1 MKRTR
6 GRAIRQEFAYFVSG
20 MEECSAR
27 HYIMGRVIEQMEWF
41 DKRSVRNQRAYKLL
55 TTLSILVSSVIPVIT
70 LFSDAFGGF
79 GYKLVIVILSWSIT
93 AAAAI
98 NAFGRFRQLW
108 IQYRAQCEMLKC
120 ILYRFFARCGEF
132 SVGSGASLYAAL
144 VSRCEEYMRKE
155 TDNWALMVPY
165 DRQNHTSSTGS

>member
-6 GRAIRQEFAYFVSG
+6 GCAIKQEFAYFVNG
-20 MEECSAR
+20 MEEGPTK
-27 HYIMGRVIEQMEWF
+27 HYITGRVIEQMIWF
-41 DKRSVRNQRAYKLL
+41 DKRSMRNQRAYKSL
-55 TTLSILVSSVIPVIT
+55 TILSILMSSVIPVIT
-70 LFSDAFGGF
+70 LFSDVFGGF
-79 GYKLVIVILSWSIT
+79 GYKLVIIILSWGIT

-132 SVGSGASLYAAL
+132 SGSVSLYPEL